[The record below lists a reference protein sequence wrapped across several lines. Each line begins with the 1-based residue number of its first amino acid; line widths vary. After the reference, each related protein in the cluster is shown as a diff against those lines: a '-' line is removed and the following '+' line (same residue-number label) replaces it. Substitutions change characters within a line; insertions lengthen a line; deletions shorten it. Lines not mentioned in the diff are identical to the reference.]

1 MSDNNERRQRQRI
14 MVDQAGHQ
22 DFRLECDGQ
31 PCAVRDVSLEGF
43 SMHAATPPD
52 ARAPFSFRLE
62 YGQSAAAVTGRARVV
77 NYVSGAR
84 GGSGVAGCSIV
95 GLDAGGAH
103 QLAEWLSTH
112 VEAVAAVPLTH
123 AEALE
128 IIAGPSRV

>member
-14 MVDQAGHQ
+14 MVEQLGRA

-31 PCAVRDVSLEGF
+31 PCVVRDVSLEGF

-52 ARAPFSFRLE
+52 AHGPFAFRLE
-62 YGQSAAAVTGRARVV
+62 YAQSAAAVTGQARVV
-77 NYVSGAR
+77 NYISGDS
-84 GGSGVAGCSIV
+84 GLSGVAGCCIV
-95 GLDAGGAH
+95 SLDEDGAV
-103 QLAEWLSTH
+103 QLAEWLSEH
-112 VEAVAAVPLTH
+112 VEAVAAVPLTR